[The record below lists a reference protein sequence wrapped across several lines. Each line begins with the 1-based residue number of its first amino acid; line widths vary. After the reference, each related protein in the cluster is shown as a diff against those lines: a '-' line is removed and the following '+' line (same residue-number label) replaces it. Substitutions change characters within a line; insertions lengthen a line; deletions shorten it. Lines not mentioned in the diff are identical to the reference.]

1 MKSAAVNIYVQVYAQ
16 LFRHLNLSPGC
27 APGQMNKAAVAGL
40 S

>member
-16 LFRHLNLSPGC
+16 LSWLC
-27 APGQMNKAAVAGL
+27 PGQMNKAEIVGL